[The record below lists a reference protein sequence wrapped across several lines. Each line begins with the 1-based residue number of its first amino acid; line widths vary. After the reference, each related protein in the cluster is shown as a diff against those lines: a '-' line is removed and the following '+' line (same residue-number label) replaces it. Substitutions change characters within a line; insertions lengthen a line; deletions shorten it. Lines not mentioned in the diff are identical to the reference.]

1 MSNKMKD
8 VDVSE
13 VILGDQLE
21 MDAVRAAAHLA
32 RQYRS
37 IRNKVKQEADKVNAT
52 NKPHKEARLAAYHWI
67 LNQRA
72 EAAEHAAKDTAHSV
86 SQMVLGLVAEDEGK
100 LEEALDHFEKA
111 ADKAPNSAACV
122 LCRLGALR
130 KLGRVD
136 EALKLIAKLE
146 REFGDKPN
154 LFSHK
159 GLCLEAQGKYEEA
172 LDCFDKALALDPE
185 HAESLF
191 HAGRILDL
199 RGMDAEAAKYYEKIG
214 PDANDT
220 YVNAMLNL
228 ATLYE
233 DLGKENEAMHCC
245 MAVISQQP
253 DNKRARMISE
263 SIAASAGMFYSPEET
278 KQSEKLE
285 AILRIPVTDFEL
297 SVRSRNCLAK
307 MNIKCLGDLVK
318 RTESEMLAYKNF
330 GETSLREIRDM
341 LVSRNLRLGMLREDA
356 ATRAAYNRSSSKMR
370 EEILAKPI
378 EALELSVRSRKCMD
392 RLGIKTIGELCD
404 KSELEL
410 ETAKNFG
417 RVSLNEI
424 KKRLME
430 NNLSLRQD
438 D

>member
-1 MSNKMKD
+1 MSNKIKD

-13 VILGDQLE
+13 VLLGDQLE
-21 MDAVRAAAHLA
+21 MDAVRAAAHPA
-32 RQYRS
+32 PQYRS
-37 IRNKVKQEADKVNAT
+37 LHNKVKQEQDRVAAT
-52 NKPHKEARLAAYHWI
+52 TKPHKEARLAAFHWI
-67 LNQRA
+67 LNDRDQA
-72 EAAEHAAKDTAHSV
+72 QEHAQKDTGHAV
-86 SQMVLGLVAEDEGK
+86 SQMILGIIAEDDGK

-111 ADKAPNSAACV
+111 AEKAPNSAACV

-154 LFSHK
+154 LYSHK
-159 GLCLEAQGKYEEA
+159 GLCLEAQGDYEGA
-172 LDCFDKALALDPE
+172 LECFDKALELDPE

-191 HAGRILDL
+191 HAGRVLDL
-199 RGMDAEAAKYYEKIG
+199 RGMDAEAVKYYEKIG
-214 PDANDT
+214 PDAADT

-245 MAVISQQP
+245 MAVINQQP

-263 SIAASAGMFYSPEET
+263 SIAASAGMFYSPEAT
-278 KQSEKLE
+278 KQRAKLE

-356 ATRAAYNRSSSKMR
+356 ATRAAYNRSSSKMP
-370 EEILAKPI
+370 EEIPQKPI
-378 EALELSVRSRKCMD
+378 DAR
-392 RLGIKTIGELCD
+392 
-404 KSELEL
+404 
-410 ETAKNFG
+410 
-417 RVSLNEI
+417 
-424 KKRLME
+424 
-430 NNLSLRQD
+430 
-438 D
+438 

>member
-1 MSNKMKD
+1 MSSKMKD
-8 VDVSE
+8 VDVAE
-13 VILGDQLE
+13 VLLGDQVE
-21 MDAVRAAAHLA
+21 MDTVRAAAHLA
-32 RQYRS
+32 NQYRS
-37 IRNKVKQEADKVNAT
+37 IRHKVSMEQEKVAAT
-52 NKPHKEARLAAYHWI
+52 NKPHKEVRLAALYWI
-67 LNQRA
+67 LNQRDKA
-72 EAAEHAAKDTAHSV
+72 QEHALKETGHAV
-86 SQMVLGLVAEDEGK
+86 SQTILGLIAEDAGK

-111 ADKAPNSAACV
+111 AEKAPNNGPCV
-122 LCRLGALR
+122 LGRLGVLR

-159 GLCLEAQGKYEEA
+159 GLCLEAQGEYEKA
-172 LDCFDKALALDPE
+172 LDCFDKALELDPE

-191 HAGRILDL
+191 QAGRLLDL
-199 RGMDAEAAKYYEKIG
+199 RGMDGEAVKYYEKIG
-214 PDANDT
+214 PDAADT

-378 EALELSVRSRKCMD
+378 DALELSVRSRKCMD
-392 RLGIKTIGELCD
+392 RLGIKTIGELCE

-430 NNLSLRQD
+430 NNLSLRQED
-438 D
+438 